1 VLPILHLNGYKIAN
15 PTVLARIPEAE
26 LSALFTGYGYRPLF
40 VEGGFDGEDPM
51 LAHER
56 MAVALDTAF
65 DEIAGIWS
73 DARAGGL
80 RERPAWPMIILRT
93 PKGWTG
99 PKFVDGVAVEG
110 TWRAHQV
117 PLGEVRTNP
126 AHLTQLEDW
135 MRSYRPNE
143 LFDDGGRPV
152 SAIADL
158 APAGDLRMSASPH
171 ANGGTLL
178 RDLELPDW
186 TAYTVPVPAPGTT
199 LREATRVLGGFLR
212 DVIRNNPSNFRLFGP
227 DETASNRLQDV
238 FEVTD
243 RAWDAEKVEG
253 DDHLAPGGRVMEVL
267 SEHLCQGWL
276 EGYLLTGRHGLFN
289 CYEAFIHIVDS
300 MFNQHAKWLESAH
313 DVPWRRSVASLTYL
327 LSSHVWRQDHNGF
340 SHQDPGFIDL
350 VANKQASV
358 IRVYLPPDTNCL
370 LSVADHCLR
379 SRDYVNVIVA
389 GKQPQHDWL
398 SPDDAMVH
406 CTRGVGVWDF
416 ASNDAGSV
424 PDVVMACC
432 GDVPTL
438 ETLAAVDLLRR
449 HLPDLRVRVVNV
461 VDLMRL
467 QPDSEHPHGMTET
480 EFDTVFTV
488 DRPVIF
494 AFHGYP
500 FLIHRL
506 TYRRANHANLHVR
519 GYKERGTTTT
529 PFDMVMLN
537 DLDRFHLVIDVLD
550 RVPGLEV
557 PSAAIRQQMVDARLE
572 ARRYTREHGEDAP
585 EITDWCWPG

>member
-1 VLPILHLNGYKIAN
+1 
-15 PTVLARIPEAE
+15 
-26 LSALFTGYGYRPLF
+26 
-40 VEGGFDGEDPM
+40 
-51 LAHER
+51 
-56 MAVALDTAF
+56 
-65 DEIAGIWS
+65 
-73 DARAGGL
+73 
-80 RERPAWPMIILRT
+80 
-93 PKGWTG
+93 
-99 PKFVDGVAVEG
+99 
-110 TWRAHQV
+110 
-117 PLGEVRTNP
+117 
-126 AHLTQLEDW
+126 
-135 MRSYRPNE
+135 
-143 LFDDGGRPV
+143 
-152 SAIADL
+152 
-158 APAGDLRMSASPH
+158 
-171 ANGGTLL
+171 L
-178 RDLELPDW
+178 RDLELPEW
-186 TAYTVPVPAPGTT
+186 TAYSVPVPAPGTV
-199 LREATRVLGGFLR
+199 LREATKVLGGFLR

-243 RAWDAEKVEG
+243 RAWDAERVEG
-253 DDHLAPGGRVMEVL
+253 DDHLAPGGRVVEVL

-350 VANKQASV
+350 VVNKQASV

-398 SPDDAMVH
+398 SPDEAMVH

-438 ETLAAVDLLRR
+438 ETLAAVDILR
-449 HLPDLRVRVVNV
+449 HQLPHLRVRVVNV

-467 QPDSEHPHGMTET
+467 QPDSEHPHGMTDP
-480 EFDTVFTV
+480 EFDTVFTA

-500 FLIHRL
+500 WLIHRL
-506 TYRRANHANLHVR
+506 TYRRANHDNLHVR

-557 PSAAIRQQMVDARLE
+557 PSAALRQQMVDARLE
-572 ARRYTREHGEDAP
+572 ARHYTREHGEDAP